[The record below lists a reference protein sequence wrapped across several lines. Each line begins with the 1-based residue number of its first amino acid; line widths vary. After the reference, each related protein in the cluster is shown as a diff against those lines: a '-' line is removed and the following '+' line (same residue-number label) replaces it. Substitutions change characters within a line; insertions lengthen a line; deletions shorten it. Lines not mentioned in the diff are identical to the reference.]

1 MKPIGELDLAG
12 VPTVMA
18 EIDRVLVDQDQ
29 IVVDLRGLT
38 FLDSTGLRMMLT
50 LHNGHYPAKV
60 VFVEPSVAQVRRILE
75 LVAVR
80 DRSPGWRP
88 AAEGQRTGGGC
99 PMRNSVAMRVPQAP
113 CHVCLLTANARC

>member
-1 MKPIGELDLAG
+1 MDTQPFFKVEIEETPSTVTVKPIGELDLAG

-38 FLDSTGLRMMLT
+38 FLDSTGLRMMLM

-60 VFVEPSVAQVRRILE
+60 AFVEPADPQVERILE
-75 LVAVR
+75 LVALR
-80 DRSPGWRP
+80 DAFDWVQ
-88 AAEGQRTGGGC
+88 AA
-99 PMRNSVAMRVPQAP
+99 
-113 CHVCLLTANARC
+113 